1 MTKKLFRLL
10 SLMVLCAFVLPSC
23 NKNEVG
29 NYHKLNC
36 TVLEVLVSGVAPE
49 LAFQTEAEIRKY
61 FENESIFFES
71 QKMTDDEAQS
81 ILVQAAAAYPSM
93 FKFDE
98 AVESVVIEL
107 SLLNKSTNQTL
118 PPIKIRLK

>member
-1 MTKKLFRLL
+1 MI
-10 SLMVLCAFVLPSC
+10 LCAFVLPSC

-36 TVLEVLVSGVAPE
+36 TILEVKASSTASPD
-49 LAFQTEAEIRKY
+49 LAIQTAAEILKY
-61 FENESIFFES
+61 FESESIFFES

-81 ILVQAAAAYPSM
+81 ILVQVSPAYPNM

-107 SLLNKSTNQTL
+107 SLLNTSTGETL
-118 PPIKIRLK
+118 PPIKIKLK